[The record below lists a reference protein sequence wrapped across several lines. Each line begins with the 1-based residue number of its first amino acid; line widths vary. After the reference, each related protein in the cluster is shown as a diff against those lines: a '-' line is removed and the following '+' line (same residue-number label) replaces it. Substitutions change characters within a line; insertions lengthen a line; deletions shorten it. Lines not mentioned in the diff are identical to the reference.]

1 MDLKT
6 GIVIIAVVAVG
17 AYVSYKYVVPPVAA
31 ILKLNGQATRL

>member
-6 GIVIIAVVAVG
+6 GIVIVAVVAIG

-31 ILKLNGQATRL
+31 ILKLNGQTTRL